1 MNTPSTVYVL
11 YARRPDMP
19 DHLEDIITETTD
31 LDHLDKARLWA
42 TANGFVAPRVTEF
55 TPSPADFDRMVQ
67 VFGG

>member
-31 LDHLDKARLWA
+31 LDDLEEAQLWA
-42 TANGFVAPRVTEF
+42 TANGFVAPRDK
-55 TPSPADFDRMVQ
+55 AL
-67 VFGG
+67 